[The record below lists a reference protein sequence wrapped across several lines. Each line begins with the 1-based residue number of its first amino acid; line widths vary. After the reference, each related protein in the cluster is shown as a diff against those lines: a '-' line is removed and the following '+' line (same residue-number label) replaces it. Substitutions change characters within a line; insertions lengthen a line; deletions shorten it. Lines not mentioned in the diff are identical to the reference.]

1 MSHPPRPQSIARCN
15 NNKDNREPLDLRDQE
30 VLNMRAMQI
39 LRLISSCE
47 LQPTAGETDRR
58 TCFVPVESRGLTC
71 VRGEPSP
78 RHIWGLLHSLRG

>member
-1 MSHPPRPQSIARCN
+1 
-15 NNKDNREPLDLRDQE
+15 
-30 VLNMRAMQI
+30 MRAMQI

-71 VRGEPSP
+71 VTGGRRAPKAVQVSGADRSSRLMRGGSAS
-78 RHIWGLLHSLRG
+78 RRAKVCRMRRCARYRCSRA